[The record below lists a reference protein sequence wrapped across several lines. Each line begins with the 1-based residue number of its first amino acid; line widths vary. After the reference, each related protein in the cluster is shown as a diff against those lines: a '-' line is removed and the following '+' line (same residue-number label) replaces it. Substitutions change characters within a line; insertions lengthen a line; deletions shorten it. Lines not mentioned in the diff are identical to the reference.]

1 MIVGTSLSW
10 TEKAW
15 VPVHAL
21 KWDMPLV
28 GAVDPNLG
36 FASYNGL
43 TAVIVNFLIAA
54 AFSLVVRSRASD
66 ETSPEDYADRALA

>member
-10 TEKAW
+10 TAKAW
-15 VPVHAL
+15 VLVHAF

-28 GAVDPNLG
+28 GAFDLNLG

-43 TAVIVNFLIAA
+43 TAVIVNFLVATA
-54 AFSLVVRSRASD
+54 LSLVVRSRASD
-66 ETSPEDYADRALA
+66 ATSPEDYADRAVA